1 MIGSCPGRFPSSK
14 KIFGHIRLRKV
25 LGDYLKI
32 SSPRENPDQL
42 IYQFSSIGSLGPSED
57 KWLCREF
64 SQSLSSCNN
73 LMTPQLITKPILIYP
88 SVEDVFK
95 SFEGPLAGGSLPYS
109 KSVSIRQPY
118 LRNFF

>member
-32 SSPRENPDQL
+32 SSAIEQQDQ
-42 IYQFSSIGSLGPSED
+42 IICQFSSIGSLGASED
-57 KWLCREF
+57 KWLCKEF

-73 LMTPQLITKPILIYP
+73 PLRPQIRKPILIYP
-88 SVEDVFK
+88 SVEDVFR

-109 KSVSIRQPY
+109 KTVSLKQPY
-118 LRNFF
+118 LNNFF

>member
-14 KIFGHIRLRKV
+14 KIFGHIRLRKI

-32 SSPRENPDQL
+32 SSSGEKPDQL
-42 IYQFSSIGSLGPSED
+42 ICQFSSIGSLGPSED
-57 KWLCREF
+57 KWLCKEF

-73 LMTPQLITKPILIYP
+73 QTSPKLAKPILIYP

-109 KSVSIRQPY
+109 KSVSIKQPY